1 MSNKTSVSETLN
13 VRTDA
18 RGISGALTCLRM
30 GSVIVLFSRDFRQ
43 TLLVMPRPR
52 PNGARVDEVKRRGG
66 KYPTHGRTA
75 PATLA
80 VNGNVLSPPQ

>member
-30 GSVIVLFSRDFRQ
+30 GSVIVLFSGDFRQ

-52 PNGARVDEVKRRGG
+52 FEWGEGGRGKTPGG
-66 KYPTHGRTA
+66 KCPTYGRTV